1 MGTPQQK
8 ILKNKAHEIAI
19 VREHSAKLVYLVLGL
34 KEVFR

>member
-19 VREHSAKLVYLVLGL
+19 GREHSAKLVYLVLGL